1 MPGLSARARRNT
13 RLDRKV
19 PEPAMPDADMNQAA
33 RRPPDLSHSV
43 QTALLADVP
52 ATVFALEPGA
62 GRADE
67 AVALGVGAGVP
78 AAVVPRIIPR
88 IIPTIVVGVGVVRG
102 TERGGC
108 DRARSPDGCAGY
120 ASGCSDRAGGDV
132 GRPEAG
138 AAPVPVVIPIAVVG
152 LAIGHATMPIA
163 AISVRIS
170 RSDVLAVGVG
180 KLRRAAAGIGD
191 HGLRHGGARHQGRRY
206 RRGSEKFDI
215 HDCWLPFC

>member
-1 MPGLSARARRNT
+1 
-13 RLDRKV
+13 
-19 PEPAMPDADMNQAA
+19 MNQAA
-33 RRPPDLSHSV
+33 RGPPDLSRSV

-52 ATVFALEPGA
+52 APVLALEPGA

-67 AVALGVGAGVP
+67 TIALGVRAGVP
-78 AAVVPRIIPR
+78 AAFVQRIIPQ
-88 IIPTIVVGVGVVRG
+88 IIPAIVVGVGVVRG

-108 DRARSPDGCAGY
+108 NCARSPDGRAGH

-138 AAPVPVVIPIAVVG
+138 AAPVPVVIPVAVVG

-163 AISVRIS
+163 AICVRIS

-180 KLRRAAAGIGD
+180 ELRRAAAG
-191 HGLRHGGARHQGRRY
+191 
-206 RRGSEKFDI
+206 
-215 HDCWLPFC
+215 

>member
-19 PEPAMPDADMNQAA
+19 PEPGIPDADMNQAA
-33 RRPPDLSHSV
+33 RGPPDLSRSV

-52 ATVFALEPGA
+52 AAVFALEPGA

-78 AAVVPRIIPR
+78 PPIVPAAV
-88 IIPTIVVGVGVVRG
+88 IPTVVVGVGVVRG
-102 TERGGC
+102 TERGSC
-108 DRARSPDGCAGY
+108 DCTRSPDGCAGH

-138 AAPVPVVIPIAVVG
+138 AAPVPVVIPVTVGG
-152 LAIGHATMPIA
+152 LAIGHAT
-163 AISVRIS
+163 
-170 RSDVLAVGVG
+170 
-180 KLRRAAAGIGD
+180 
-191 HGLRHGGARHQGRRY
+191 
-206 RRGSEKFDI
+206 
-215 HDCWLPFC
+215 